1 MNDSTRAQRIV
12 TPAKGSWEEKLI
24 EGRELLAKQED
35 SGRTL
40 LQDLIERLFQMP
52 ETMRLAGNQRL
63 NTILLAALLLLAR
76 HLVYRDQIDEAAALL
91 ERTETVEP
99 PEQRARWRFYRARVL
114 LLNEPR
120 DEGFELLKA
129 LATLEENVKKR
140 LDMWKTYLNRAL
152 YWHQLDRIEQTIV
165 ELERAANR
173 ASATSG
179 DDTNARLLHSVRA
192 YFQARVCLAQD
203 RIDEAQHWMDYALAQ
218 QSLPFNYIY
227 DFVLELTVRG
237 EYTKALKWVQRDQEN
252 IEFVK
257 FLSGYIHFHLG
268 DRSEAERLWRQVIRI
283 FLDADESEEIDPA
296 AIVLSDYYLGSKERL
311 GLSIL
316 LQSMQEKEK
325 EEITP
330 REFFLTGLGWAMLG
344 EKLSAHSN
352 FKLALMRLKFLGISP
367 KLEWHWWLFCKDL
380 IPATDLPEYEGYFA
394 ISSTSS
400 GSMS

>member
-1 MNDSTRAQRIV
+1 MSDSTHAQRIV
-12 TPAKGSWEEKLI
+12 TPPKGSWEEKLI
-24 EGRELLAKQED
+24 EGLKLLAKQED
-35 SGRTL
+35 SGRVL
-40 LQDLIERLFQMP
+40 LQNLIERLFQMP

-63 NTILLAALLLLAR
+63 NTILLTALLFLAR
-76 HLVYRDQIDEAAALL
+76 DLAYRDQIDEAAALF
-91 ERTETVEP
+91 ERAETVER
-99 PEQRARWRFYRARVL
+99 PERRTRWRFYRARVL

-120 DEGFELLKA
+120 DEGFELLQA
-129 LATLEENVKKR
+129 LAASEANVKKR
-140 LDMWKTYLNRAL
+140 LELWETYLNRAF

-179 DDTNARLLHSVRA
+179 DETEARLLQSVRA

-218 QSLPFNYIY
+218 QSLPSDYIY
-227 DFVLELTVRG
+227 DFVFELIGRG

-283 FLDADESEEIDPA
+283 FLDADESEEIDLVA
-296 AIVLSDYYLGSKERL
+296 TALSDYYLGSKERL

-325 EEITP
+325 EEITS
-330 REFFLTGLGWAMLG
+330 REFLLTGLGWAMLG

-352 FKLALMRLKFLGISP
+352 FKLALMRFKFLGISP